1 MTLHLI
7 LMLNTTK
14 IQMKKILNMKLVIT
28 LEFHNKKTFLQKD
41 TFQIDQ
47 RKFLLLVKLKT
58 RFLVIMQLVTS
69 RVKKLLEVFT
79 KKNCKYL
86 YVKWKW
92 YDQSFNS
99 WIGKNI
105 THVDNSSFAL
115 KTNLPNLKAEVDKLN
130 TDKIKP
136 ASVHLSKLSNVVKN
150 EVVKDCVW

>member
-1 MTLHLI
+1 MQI
-7 LMLNTTK
+7 PSQEK
-14 IQMKKILNMKLVIT
+14 FRIEKVI
-28 LEFHNKKTFLQKD
+28 K
-41 TFQIDQ
+41 
-47 RKFLLLVKLKT
+47 RKGDK
-58 RFLVIMQLVTS
+58 
-69 RVKKLLEVFT
+69 
-79 KKNCKYL
+79 L

-99 WIGKNI
+99 WIDKNI

-130 TDKIKP
+130 TDEIKP